1 MVSGDRGLSLQDNAD
16 AFAGIGLVQ
25 RGDAFCAHFL
35 AQAVEVVCVLHF
47 HIGNA
52 VSDFRIHQYK
62 WSSYI
67 SFVKSWVSLLRIA
80 ERERFPC

>member
-25 RGDAFCAHFL
+25 RGDAFFAHFL

-47 HIGNA
+47 
-52 VSDFRIHQYK
+52 RIYQYK